1 MEKNDKSMNPANDA
15 TPLLSSSTNT
25 KCSTCGKDF
34 KTPLIA
40 LVVSGR
46 PVEEY
51 YACPTCLSKVGNLD
65 RENNESVEEEVE
77 TPETKIEAVNEE
89 NWTCKYHLG
98 YLKQRQKNEDIPEEC
113 FTCSKMID
121 CMCQ

>member
-1 MEKNDKSMNPANDA
+1 MEKNDKSMNHANDA
-15 TPLLSSSTNT
+15 TPLLSSSTKT

-40 LVVSGR
+40 LVASGS
-46 PVEEY
+46 PMEEY
-51 YACPTCLSKVGNLD
+51 YACPTCLSK
-65 RENNESVEEEVE
+65 E
-77 TPETKIEAVNEE
+77 TPETKNEAGNEE
-89 NWTCKYHLG
+89 NWTCRHHLG

-113 FTCSKMID
+113 FTCSKMIE